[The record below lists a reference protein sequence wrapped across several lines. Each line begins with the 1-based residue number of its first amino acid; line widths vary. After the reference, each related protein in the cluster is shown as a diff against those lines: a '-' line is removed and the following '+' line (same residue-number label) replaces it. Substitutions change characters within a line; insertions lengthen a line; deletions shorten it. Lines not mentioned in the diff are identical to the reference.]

1 MYGKTGHYVICFLE
15 RMVKLVIMQY
25 VTGKNGKT
33 GHYLILLERMVK
45 LVIMQYIAGK
55 NGKTG
60 HYVIC
65 YWNEW

>member
-1 MYGKTGHYVICFLE
+1 
-15 RMVKLVIMQY
+15 MVKLVIMQY